1 MLKEVLVVEGK
12 MDTVAI
18 RRALEADT
26 IETGGFT
33 LAPYTLRQIE
43 AAYKK
48 RGIIILTDPD
58 GAGER
63 IRRFLTE
70 RFPEAGQAFIPKIQ
84 ATANNDVG
92 VEQAQPEAILAAL
105 AKVRHHDYRPQGEFT
120 HMDLFR
126 YALNGSPQ
134 AAARRDALGAEL
146 GIGYG
151 NAKRFLERLN
161 HYGVTREEF
170 LAALAKLDNIGE
182 WNVEKPVIASP
193 QVTQHI
199 LNRFKLRADKK
210 LGQNFLIDEQ
220 VVRQIV
226 AAAEL
231 SEADTVLE
239 VGPGIGTLT
248 QGLAESKAQVVAV
261 ELDTR
266 LLPVLATT
274 LEGYDNVR
282 VVHGDILKVN
292 IMEEVGVPNFK
303 VCANL
308 PYYITTPIIFALLEK
323 RLPMERLVAMVQKEV
338 AERMAAQPGGKDY
351 GALSVAIQYYTEP
364 EIAFIVPPTSFIPA
378 PAVDSAVIVCKRREK
393 PPVEVCDEA
402 LFFRVVKAA
411 FSLRRKMLSN
421 SLKNMGIKSEQVAK
435 WLELAGVDGK
445 RRAETLSLE
454 DFAKL
459 TNSFNEAVK

>member
-1 MLKEVLVVEGK
+1 
-12 MDTVAI
+12 MD
-18 RRALEADT
+18 
-26 IETGGFT
+26 
-33 LAPYTLRQIE
+33 
-43 AAYKK
+43 
-48 RGIIILTDPD
+48 
-58 GAGER
+58 
-63 IRRFLTE
+63 
-70 RFPEAGQAFIPKIQ
+70 
-84 ATANNDVG
+84 
-92 VEQAQPEAILAAL
+92 
-105 AKVRHHDYRPQGEFT
+105 
-120 HMDLFR
+120 
-126 YALNGSPQ
+126 
-134 AAARRDALGAEL
+134 
-146 GIGYG
+146 
-151 NAKRFLERLN
+151 
-161 HYGVTREEF
+161 
-170 LAALAKLDNIGE
+170 
-182 WNVEKPVIASP
+182 KPIIASP

-210 LGQNFLIDEQ
+210 LGQNFLIDEN

-248 QGLAESKAQVVAV
+248 QGLTESKARVVAV

-274 LEGYDNVR
+274 LNGYDNVR

-292 IMEEVGVPNFK
+292 IMEEVGAPSFK

-338 AERMAAQPGGKDY
+338 AERMAAQPGGKEY

-364 EIAFIVPPTSFIPA
+364 KIAFIVPPTSFIPA

-393 PPVEVCDEA
+393 PPVEVCDEG

>member
-1 MLKEVLVVEGK
+1 M
-12 MDTVAI
+12 
-18 RRALEADT
+18 
-26 IETGGFT
+26 
-33 LAPYTLRQIE
+33 
-43 AAYKK
+43 
-48 RGIIILTDPD
+48 
-58 GAGER
+58 
-63 IRRFLTE
+63 
-70 RFPEAGQAFIPKIQ
+70 
-84 ATANNDVG
+84 N
-92 VEQAQPEAILAAL
+92 
-105 AKVRHHDYRPQGEFT
+105 
-120 HMDLFR
+120 
-126 YALNGSPQ
+126 
-134 AAARRDALGAEL
+134 
-146 GIGYG
+146 
-151 NAKRFLERLN
+151 
-161 HYGVTREEF
+161 
-170 LAALAKLDNIGE
+170 
-182 WNVEKPVIASP
+182 KPIIASP

-210 LGQNFLIDEQ
+210 LGQNFLIDEN
-220 VVRQIV
+220 VVHQIV
-226 AAAEL
+226 EAAEL

-248 QGLAESKAQVVAV
+248 QGLAESKAKVVAV

-274 LEGYDNVR
+274 LDGYDNVR

-292 IMEEVGVPNFK
+292 IMDEVGAPEFK

-338 AERMAAQPGGKDY
+338 AERMAAQPGGKEY

-421 SLKNMGIKSEQVAK
+421 SLKNMGIKGEQVAK

>member
-1 MLKEVLVVEGK
+1 
-12 MDTVAI
+12 MD
-18 RRALEADT
+18 
-26 IETGGFT
+26 
-33 LAPYTLRQIE
+33 
-43 AAYKK
+43 
-48 RGIIILTDPD
+48 
-58 GAGER
+58 
-63 IRRFLTE
+63 
-70 RFPEAGQAFIPKIQ
+70 
-84 ATANNDVG
+84 
-92 VEQAQPEAILAAL
+92 
-105 AKVRHHDYRPQGEFT
+105 
-120 HMDLFR
+120 
-126 YALNGSPQ
+126 
-134 AAARRDALGAEL
+134 
-146 GIGYG
+146 
-151 NAKRFLERLN
+151 
-161 HYGVTREEF
+161 
-170 LAALAKLDNIGE
+170 
-182 WNVEKPVIASP
+182 KPIIASP

-210 LGQNFLIDEQ
+210 LGQNFLIDEN
-220 VVRQIV
+220 VVHQIV

-248 QGLAESKAQVVAV
+248 QGLAESKARVVAV

-274 LEGYDNVR
+274 LNGYDNVR

-292 IMEEVGVPNFK
+292 IMEEVGAPSFK

-338 AERMAAQPGGKDY
+338 AERMAAQPGGKEY

-364 EIAFIVPPTSFIPA
+364 KIAFIVPPTSFIPA
-378 PAVDSAVIVCKRREK
+378 PAVDSAVIVCKRRDK
-393 PPVEVCDEA
+393 PPVEVCDEG

>member
-1 MLKEVLVVEGK
+1 
-12 MDTVAI
+12 MD
-18 RRALEADT
+18 
-26 IETGGFT
+26 
-33 LAPYTLRQIE
+33 
-43 AAYKK
+43 
-48 RGIIILTDPD
+48 
-58 GAGER
+58 
-63 IRRFLTE
+63 
-70 RFPEAGQAFIPKIQ
+70 
-84 ATANNDVG
+84 
-92 VEQAQPEAILAAL
+92 
-105 AKVRHHDYRPQGEFT
+105 
-120 HMDLFR
+120 
-126 YALNGSPQ
+126 
-134 AAARRDALGAEL
+134 
-146 GIGYG
+146 
-151 NAKRFLERLN
+151 
-161 HYGVTREEF
+161 
-170 LAALAKLDNIGE
+170 
-182 WNVEKPVIASP
+182 KPIIASP

-210 LGQNFLIDEQ
+210 LGQNFLIDEN

-226 AAAEL
+226 EAAEL

-248 QGLAESKAQVVAV
+248 QGLAESKAKVVAV

-292 IMEEVGVPNFK
+292 IMEEVGAPEFK

-338 AERMAAQPGGKDY
+338 AERMAAQPGGKEY

-421 SLKNMGIKSEQVAK
+421 SLKNMGIKAEQVAK
-435 WLELAGVDGK
+435 WLELADVDGK

>member
-1 MLKEVLVVEGK
+1 
-12 MDTVAI
+12 MD
-18 RRALEADT
+18 
-26 IETGGFT
+26 
-33 LAPYTLRQIE
+33 
-43 AAYKK
+43 
-48 RGIIILTDPD
+48 
-58 GAGER
+58 
-63 IRRFLTE
+63 
-70 RFPEAGQAFIPKIQ
+70 
-84 ATANNDVG
+84 
-92 VEQAQPEAILAAL
+92 
-105 AKVRHHDYRPQGEFT
+105 
-120 HMDLFR
+120 
-126 YALNGSPQ
+126 
-134 AAARRDALGAEL
+134 
-146 GIGYG
+146 
-151 NAKRFLERLN
+151 
-161 HYGVTREEF
+161 
-170 LAALAKLDNIGE
+170 
-182 WNVEKPVIASP
+182 KPIIASP

-210 LGQNFLIDEQ
+210 LGQNFLIDEN
-220 VVRQIV
+220 VVHQIV

-248 QGLAESKAQVVAV
+248 QGLAESKARVVAV

-274 LEGYDNVR
+274 LNGYDNVR

-292 IMEEVGVPNFK
+292 IMEEVGAPSFK

-338 AERMAAQPGGKDY
+338 AERMAAQPGGKEY

-364 EIAFIVPPTSFIPA
+364 KIAFIVPPTSFIPA

-393 PPVEVCDEA
+393 PPVEVCDEG

-421 SLKNMGIKSEQVAK
+421 SLKNMGIKYEQVAK

>member
-1 MLKEVLVVEGK
+1 
-12 MDTVAI
+12 MD
-18 RRALEADT
+18 
-26 IETGGFT
+26 
-33 LAPYTLRQIE
+33 
-43 AAYKK
+43 
-48 RGIIILTDPD
+48 
-58 GAGER
+58 
-63 IRRFLTE
+63 
-70 RFPEAGQAFIPKIQ
+70 
-84 ATANNDVG
+84 
-92 VEQAQPEAILAAL
+92 
-105 AKVRHHDYRPQGEFT
+105 
-120 HMDLFR
+120 
-126 YALNGSPQ
+126 
-134 AAARRDALGAEL
+134 
-146 GIGYG
+146 
-151 NAKRFLERLN
+151 
-161 HYGVTREEF
+161 
-170 LAALAKLDNIGE
+170 
-182 WNVEKPVIASP
+182 KPIIASP

-210 LGQNFLIDEQ
+210 LGQNFLIDEN
-220 VVRQIV
+220 VVHQIV

-248 QGLAESKAQVVAV
+248 QGLAESKARVVAV

-274 LEGYDNVR
+274 MNGYDNVR

-292 IMEEVGVPNFK
+292 IMEEVGAPSFK

-338 AERMAAQPGGKDY
+338 AERMAAQPGGKEY

-364 EIAFIVPPTSFIPA
+364 KIAFIVPPTSFIPA

-393 PPVEVCDEA
+393 PPVEVCDEG

>member
-1 MLKEVLVVEGK
+1 
-12 MDTVAI
+12 MD
-18 RRALEADT
+18 
-26 IETGGFT
+26 
-33 LAPYTLRQIE
+33 
-43 AAYKK
+43 
-48 RGIIILTDPD
+48 
-58 GAGER
+58 
-63 IRRFLTE
+63 
-70 RFPEAGQAFIPKIQ
+70 
-84 ATANNDVG
+84 
-92 VEQAQPEAILAAL
+92 
-105 AKVRHHDYRPQGEFT
+105 
-120 HMDLFR
+120 
-126 YALNGSPQ
+126 
-134 AAARRDALGAEL
+134 
-146 GIGYG
+146 
-151 NAKRFLERLN
+151 
-161 HYGVTREEF
+161 
-170 LAALAKLDNIGE
+170 
-182 WNVEKPVIASP
+182 KPIIASP

-210 LGQNFLIDEQ
+210 LGQNFLIDEN
-220 VVRQIV
+220 VVHQIV

-248 QGLAESKAQVVAV
+248 QGLAESKARVVAV

-274 LEGYDNVR
+274 LNGYDNVR

-292 IMEEVGVPNFK
+292 IMEEVGAPSFK

-338 AERMAAQPGGKDY
+338 AERMAAQPGGKEY

-364 EIAFIVPPTSFIPA
+364 KIAFIVPPTSFIPA
-378 PAVDSAVIVCKRREK
+378 PAVESAVIVCKRRVK
-393 PPVEVCDEA
+393 PPVEVCDEG

-421 SLKNMGIKSEQVAK
+421 SLKNMGIKSERVAK

>member
-1 MLKEVLVVEGK
+1 
-12 MDTVAI
+12 MD
-18 RRALEADT
+18 
-26 IETGGFT
+26 
-33 LAPYTLRQIE
+33 
-43 AAYKK
+43 
-48 RGIIILTDPD
+48 
-58 GAGER
+58 
-63 IRRFLTE
+63 
-70 RFPEAGQAFIPKIQ
+70 
-84 ATANNDVG
+84 
-92 VEQAQPEAILAAL
+92 
-105 AKVRHHDYRPQGEFT
+105 
-120 HMDLFR
+120 
-126 YALNGSPQ
+126 
-134 AAARRDALGAEL
+134 
-146 GIGYG
+146 
-151 NAKRFLERLN
+151 
-161 HYGVTREEF
+161 
-170 LAALAKLDNIGE
+170 
-182 WNVEKPVIASP
+182 KPIIASP

-210 LGQNFLIDEQ
+210 LGQNFLIDEN
-220 VVRQIV
+220 VVHQIV

-248 QGLAESKAQVVAV
+248 QGLAESKARVVAV

-274 LEGYDNVR
+274 LNGYDNVR

-292 IMEEVGVPNFK
+292 IMEEVGAPSFK

-338 AERMAAQPGGKDY
+338 AERIAAQPGGKEY

-364 EIAFIVPPTSFIPA
+364 KIAFIVPPTSFIPA

-393 PPVEVCDEA
+393 PPVEVCDEG

>member
-1 MLKEVLVVEGK
+1 M
-12 MDTVAI
+12 
-18 RRALEADT
+18 
-26 IETGGFT
+26 
-33 LAPYTLRQIE
+33 
-43 AAYKK
+43 
-48 RGIIILTDPD
+48 
-58 GAGER
+58 
-63 IRRFLTE
+63 
-70 RFPEAGQAFIPKIQ
+70 
-84 ATANNDVG
+84 
-92 VEQAQPEAILAAL
+92 
-105 AKVRHHDYRPQGEFT
+105 
-120 HMDLFR
+120 
-126 YALNGSPQ
+126 
-134 AAARRDALGAEL
+134 
-146 GIGYG
+146 
-151 NAKRFLERLN
+151 
-161 HYGVTREEF
+161 
-170 LAALAKLDNIGE
+170 
-182 WNVEKPVIASP
+182 EKPVIASP

-454 DFAKL
+454 NFAKL

>member
-1 MLKEVLVVEGK
+1 M
-12 MDTVAI
+12 
-18 RRALEADT
+18 
-26 IETGGFT
+26 
-33 LAPYTLRQIE
+33 
-43 AAYKK
+43 
-48 RGIIILTDPD
+48 
-58 GAGER
+58 
-63 IRRFLTE
+63 
-70 RFPEAGQAFIPKIQ
+70 
-84 ATANNDVG
+84 
-92 VEQAQPEAILAAL
+92 
-105 AKVRHHDYRPQGEFT
+105 
-120 HMDLFR
+120 
-126 YALNGSPQ
+126 
-134 AAARRDALGAEL
+134 
-146 GIGYG
+146 
-151 NAKRFLERLN
+151 
-161 HYGVTREEF
+161 
-170 LAALAKLDNIGE
+170 
-182 WNVEKPVIASP
+182 EKPIIASP

-282 VVHGDILKVN
+282 VVHGDILKVD
-292 IMEEVGVPNFK
+292 IMEEVGAPSFK

-338 AERMAAQPGGKDY
+338 AERMAAQPGGKEY
-351 GALSVAIQYYTEP
+351 GALSVAIQYYTVP

>member
-1 MLKEVLVVEGK
+1 M
-12 MDTVAI
+12 
-18 RRALEADT
+18 
-26 IETGGFT
+26 
-33 LAPYTLRQIE
+33 
-43 AAYKK
+43 
-48 RGIIILTDPD
+48 
-58 GAGER
+58 
-63 IRRFLTE
+63 
-70 RFPEAGQAFIPKIQ
+70 
-84 ATANNDVG
+84 
-92 VEQAQPEAILAAL
+92 
-105 AKVRHHDYRPQGEFT
+105 
-120 HMDLFR
+120 
-126 YALNGSPQ
+126 
-134 AAARRDALGAEL
+134 
-146 GIGYG
+146 
-151 NAKRFLERLN
+151 
-161 HYGVTREEF
+161 
-170 LAALAKLDNIGE
+170 
-182 WNVEKPVIASP
+182 EKPVISSP

-210 LGQNFLIDEQ
+210 LGQNFLINEQ

-274 LEGYDNVR
+274 LEGYDNVH

-402 LFFRVVKAA
+402 MFFRVVKAA

>member
-1 MLKEVLVVEGK
+1 
-12 MDTVAI
+12 MDK
-18 RRALEADT
+18 T
-26 IETGGFT
+26 I
-33 LAPYTLRQIE
+33 
-43 AAYKK
+43 
-48 RGIIILTDPD
+48 
-58 GAGER
+58 
-63 IRRFLTE
+63 
-70 RFPEAGQAFIPKIQ
+70 
-84 ATANNDVG
+84 
-92 VEQAQPEAILAAL
+92 
-105 AKVRHHDYRPQGEFT
+105 
-120 HMDLFR
+120 
-126 YALNGSPQ
+126 
-134 AAARRDALGAEL
+134 
-146 GIGYG
+146 
-151 NAKRFLERLN
+151 
-161 HYGVTREEF
+161 
-170 LAALAKLDNIGE
+170 
-182 WNVEKPVIASP
+182 IASP

-210 LGQNFLIDEQ
+210 LGQNFLIDEN

-226 AAAEL
+226 EAAEL

-292 IMEEVGVPNFK
+292 IMEEVGAPEFK

-338 AERMAAQPGGKDY
+338 AERMAAQPGGKEY

-378 PAVDSAVIVCKRREK
+378 PAVDSAVIVCKRRAK

-421 SLKNMGIKSEQVAK
+421 SLKNMGIKGEQVAK

>member
-1 MLKEVLVVEGK
+1 
-12 MDTVAI
+12 MD
-18 RRALEADT
+18 
-26 IETGGFT
+26 
-33 LAPYTLRQIE
+33 
-43 AAYKK
+43 
-48 RGIIILTDPD
+48 
-58 GAGER
+58 
-63 IRRFLTE
+63 
-70 RFPEAGQAFIPKIQ
+70 
-84 ATANNDVG
+84 
-92 VEQAQPEAILAAL
+92 
-105 AKVRHHDYRPQGEFT
+105 
-120 HMDLFR
+120 
-126 YALNGSPQ
+126 
-134 AAARRDALGAEL
+134 
-146 GIGYG
+146 
-151 NAKRFLERLN
+151 
-161 HYGVTREEF
+161 
-170 LAALAKLDNIGE
+170 
-182 WNVEKPVIASP
+182 KPIIASP

-210 LGQNFLIDEQ
+210 LGQNFLIDEN

-226 AAAEL
+226 AVAEL

-248 QGLAESKAQVVAV
+248 QGLAESKARVVGV

-274 LEGYDNVR
+274 LNGYDNVR

-292 IMEEVGVPNFK
+292 IMEEVGAPSFK

-338 AERMAAQPGGKDY
+338 AERMAAQPGGKEY

-364 EIAFIVPPTSFIPA
+364 KIAFIVPPTSFIPA

-393 PPVEVCDEA
+393 PPVEVCDEG

>member
-1 MLKEVLVVEGK
+1 
-12 MDTVAI
+12 MD
-18 RRALEADT
+18 
-26 IETGGFT
+26 
-33 LAPYTLRQIE
+33 
-43 AAYKK
+43 
-48 RGIIILTDPD
+48 
-58 GAGER
+58 
-63 IRRFLTE
+63 
-70 RFPEAGQAFIPKIQ
+70 
-84 ATANNDVG
+84 
-92 VEQAQPEAILAAL
+92 
-105 AKVRHHDYRPQGEFT
+105 
-120 HMDLFR
+120 
-126 YALNGSPQ
+126 
-134 AAARRDALGAEL
+134 
-146 GIGYG
+146 
-151 NAKRFLERLN
+151 
-161 HYGVTREEF
+161 
-170 LAALAKLDNIGE
+170 
-182 WNVEKPVIASP
+182 KPIIASP

-210 LGQNFLIDEQ
+210 LGQNFLIDEN

-248 QGLAESKAQVVAV
+248 QGMAESKARVVAV

-274 LEGYDNVR
+274 LNGYDNVR

-292 IMEEVGVPNFK
+292 IMEEVGAPSFK

-323 RLPMERLVAMVQKEV
+323 RLPMERLVAMVKKEV
-338 AERMAAQPGGKDY
+338 AERMAAQPGGKEY

-378 PAVDSAVIVCKRREK
+378 PAVESAVIVCKRRVK
-393 PPVEVCDEA
+393 PPVEVCDEG

>member
-1 MLKEVLVVEGK
+1 
-12 MDTVAI
+12 MD
-18 RRALEADT
+18 
-26 IETGGFT
+26 
-33 LAPYTLRQIE
+33 
-43 AAYKK
+43 
-48 RGIIILTDPD
+48 
-58 GAGER
+58 
-63 IRRFLTE
+63 
-70 RFPEAGQAFIPKIQ
+70 
-84 ATANNDVG
+84 
-92 VEQAQPEAILAAL
+92 
-105 AKVRHHDYRPQGEFT
+105 
-120 HMDLFR
+120 
-126 YALNGSPQ
+126 
-134 AAARRDALGAEL
+134 
-146 GIGYG
+146 
-151 NAKRFLERLN
+151 
-161 HYGVTREEF
+161 
-170 LAALAKLDNIGE
+170 
-182 WNVEKPVIASP
+182 KPIIASP

-210 LGQNFLIDEQ
+210 LGQNFLIDEN

-226 AAAEL
+226 EAAEL

-248 QGLAESKAQVVAV
+248 QGLAESKAKVVTV

-292 IMEEVGVPNFK
+292 IMEEVGAPEFK

-338 AERMAAQPGGKDY
+338 AERMAAQPGGKEY

-378 PAVDSAVIVCKRREK
+378 PAVDSAVIVCKRRAK

-421 SLKNMGIKSEQVAK
+421 SLKNMGIKGEQVTK

>member
-1 MLKEVLVVEGK
+1 
-12 MDTVAI
+12 MD
-18 RRALEADT
+18 
-26 IETGGFT
+26 
-33 LAPYTLRQIE
+33 
-43 AAYKK
+43 
-48 RGIIILTDPD
+48 
-58 GAGER
+58 
-63 IRRFLTE
+63 
-70 RFPEAGQAFIPKIQ
+70 
-84 ATANNDVG
+84 
-92 VEQAQPEAILAAL
+92 
-105 AKVRHHDYRPQGEFT
+105 
-120 HMDLFR
+120 
-126 YALNGSPQ
+126 
-134 AAARRDALGAEL
+134 
-146 GIGYG
+146 
-151 NAKRFLERLN
+151 
-161 HYGVTREEF
+161 
-170 LAALAKLDNIGE
+170 
-182 WNVEKPVIASP
+182 KPIIASP

-210 LGQNFLIDEQ
+210 LGQNFLIDEN

-248 QGLAESKAQVVAV
+248 QGLAESKARVVAV

-274 LEGYDNVR
+274 LNGYDNVR

-292 IMEEVGVPNFK
+292 IMEEVGAPRFK

-338 AERMAAQPGGKDY
+338 AERMAAQPGGKEY

-378 PAVDSAVIVCKRREK
+378 PAVDSAVIVCKRRSK
-393 PPVEVCDEA
+393 PPVEVCDEG

-459 TNSFNEAVK
+459 TNSFKEAVK

>member
-1 MLKEVLVVEGK
+1 
-12 MDTVAI
+12 MD
-18 RRALEADT
+18 
-26 IETGGFT
+26 
-33 LAPYTLRQIE
+33 
-43 AAYKK
+43 
-48 RGIIILTDPD
+48 
-58 GAGER
+58 
-63 IRRFLTE
+63 
-70 RFPEAGQAFIPKIQ
+70 
-84 ATANNDVG
+84 
-92 VEQAQPEAILAAL
+92 
-105 AKVRHHDYRPQGEFT
+105 
-120 HMDLFR
+120 
-126 YALNGSPQ
+126 
-134 AAARRDALGAEL
+134 
-146 GIGYG
+146 
-151 NAKRFLERLN
+151 
-161 HYGVTREEF
+161 
-170 LAALAKLDNIGE
+170 
-182 WNVEKPVIASP
+182 KPIIASP

-210 LGQNFLIDEQ
+210 LGQNFLIDEN
-220 VVRQIV
+220 VVHQIV

-239 VGPGIGTLT
+239 VGPGSGTLT
-248 QGLAESKAQVVAV
+248 QGLAESKARVVAV

-274 LEGYDNVR
+274 LNGYDNVR

-292 IMEEVGVPNFK
+292 IMEEVGAPSFK

-338 AERMAAQPGGKDY
+338 AERMAAQPGGKEY

-364 EIAFIVPPTSFIPA
+364 KIAFIVPPTSFIPA

-393 PPVEVCDEA
+393 PPVEVCDEG

>member
-1 MLKEVLVVEGK
+1 
-12 MDTVAI
+12 MD
-18 RRALEADT
+18 
-26 IETGGFT
+26 
-33 LAPYTLRQIE
+33 
-43 AAYKK
+43 
-48 RGIIILTDPD
+48 
-58 GAGER
+58 
-63 IRRFLTE
+63 
-70 RFPEAGQAFIPKIQ
+70 
-84 ATANNDVG
+84 
-92 VEQAQPEAILAAL
+92 
-105 AKVRHHDYRPQGEFT
+105 
-120 HMDLFR
+120 
-126 YALNGSPQ
+126 
-134 AAARRDALGAEL
+134 
-146 GIGYG
+146 
-151 NAKRFLERLN
+151 
-161 HYGVTREEF
+161 
-170 LAALAKLDNIGE
+170 
-182 WNVEKPVIASP
+182 KPIIASP

-210 LGQNFLIDEQ
+210 LGQNFLIDEN
-220 VVRQIV
+220 VVHQIV

-231 SEADTVLE
+231 READTVLE

-248 QGLAESKAQVVAV
+248 QGLAESKARVVAV

-274 LEGYDNVR
+274 LNGYDNVR

-292 IMEEVGVPNFK
+292 IMEEVGAPSFK

-338 AERMAAQPGGKDY
+338 AERMAAQPGGKEY

-364 EIAFIVPPTSFIPA
+364 KIAFIVPPTSFIPA

-393 PPVEVCDEA
+393 PPVEVCDEG

>member
-1 MLKEVLVVEGK
+1 M
-12 MDTVAI
+12 
-18 RRALEADT
+18 
-26 IETGGFT
+26 
-33 LAPYTLRQIE
+33 
-43 AAYKK
+43 
-48 RGIIILTDPD
+48 
-58 GAGER
+58 
-63 IRRFLTE
+63 
-70 RFPEAGQAFIPKIQ
+70 
-84 ATANNDVG
+84 
-92 VEQAQPEAILAAL
+92 
-105 AKVRHHDYRPQGEFT
+105 
-120 HMDLFR
+120 
-126 YALNGSPQ
+126 
-134 AAARRDALGAEL
+134 
-146 GIGYG
+146 
-151 NAKRFLERLN
+151 
-161 HYGVTREEF
+161 
-170 LAALAKLDNIGE
+170 
-182 WNVEKPVIASP
+182 EKPVIASP

-274 LEGYDNVR
+274 LEGYDNVH

-411 FSLRRKMLSN
+411 FSLRRKMLNN